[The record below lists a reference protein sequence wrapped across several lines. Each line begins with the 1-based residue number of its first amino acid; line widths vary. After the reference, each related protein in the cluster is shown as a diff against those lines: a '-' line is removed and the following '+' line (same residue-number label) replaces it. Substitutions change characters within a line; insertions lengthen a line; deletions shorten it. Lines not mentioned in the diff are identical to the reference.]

1 MRKVAF
7 VFPGQG
13 SQYVGMGRELEER
26 YPQVR
31 DYFPRAG
38 QVLGFDIRQIC
49 FDGPEEIL
57 KMTANTQPA
66 LLVCS
71 IIAYKLLTDAGVR
84 PDFVAGHS
92 LGEYSALVAAESLS
106 FADAVYLVHKR
117 GEYMQEAVPL
127 GRGTMAAILGMERE
141 AVAAICQEA
150 RDGQVVEIANL
161 NAPWQIVISGEAE
174 AIERAVKLARMKGAK
189 RAVIL
194 PVSAPFHCRLMKPAA
209 ERLGEILAEMDL
221 KDPQVP
227 LVDNVDAQIITSAG
241 EVRSALLRQASAP
254 VLWEDSIRVLQ
265 DAGVDTF
272 VEVGPGKVL
281 CGLIKRIANDATL
294 LNVEDGQSLTATL
307 QTIKAN

>member
-1 MRKVAF
+1 VAF

-13 SQYVGMGRELEER
+13 SQYVGMGKGLEEG

-38 QVLGFDIRQIC
+38 KVLGFDIRQIC
-49 FDGPEEIL
+49 FSGPEEIL

-71 IIAYKLLTDAGVR
+71 IIAYRLLTDAGVR

-106 FADAVYLVHKR
+106 FSDAVYLVHKR
-117 GEYMQEAVPL
+117 GEFMQEAVPL

-150 RDGQVVEIANL
+150 RDEQVVEIANL
-161 NAPWQIVISGEAE
+161 NAPWQIVISGEVE

-194 PVSAPFHCRLMKPAA
+194 PVSAPFHCRLMKPAV

-227 LVDNVDAQIITSAG
+227 LVDNVDARIITSAG

-281 CGLIKRIANDATL
+281 SGLIKRIANDATL